1 MKTPVALTLRVAAL
15 AMGLWLTPIAHAALF
30 SDDEAR
36 RAIIDLRERVE
47 RQGEEI
53 KLFQRS
59 LLDQQVQFEALR
71 KEAAQLR
78 GEKEELKQEF
88 KQELKQEIIKQQNLA
103 KDLAQ
108 GVDERLRKFEPVKAK
123 VDGVEF
129 LAEPA
134 EVRAYDEAVAE
145 FRKGDFTSA
154 SASLGDFIRRYPKS
168 GFANTSLFWLG
179 NAQYA
184 NREYKEAI
192 RNFSVLLVGSPN
204 HLRAPE
210 AMLSV
215 ANCQLELKDIKAARK
230 TFEDVIKMYPQSEA
244 ANAARERLSKL
255 K

>member
-1 MKTPVALTLRVAAL
+1 V
-15 AMGLWLTPIAHAALF
+15 GLWLTPVAHAAIF
-30 SDDEAR
+30 ADDEAR

-53 KLFQRS
+53 KQFQRS
-59 LLDQQVQFEALR
+59 LLDQQDQFESLR

-78 GEKEELKQEF
+78 GEKEELT
-88 KQELKQEIIKQQNLA
+88 QELRKQQNLA

-108 GVDERLRKFEPVKAK
+108 GVDERLRKFEPVKVKA
-123 VDGVEF
+123 DGVEF

-134 EVRAYDEAVAE
+134 EVRAYDEAVAV
-145 FRKGDFTSA
+145 FRKGDFTAA

-168 GFANTSLFWLG
+168 GYANTALFWLG

-192 RNFSVLLVGSPN
+192 RNFSVLLVGSPT
-204 HLRAPE
+204 HVRAPE

-230 TFEDVIKMYPQSEA
+230 TFEDVIKTYPQSEA

>member
-1 MKTPVALTLRVAAL
+1 MKTPVTLTLRVVAL
-15 AMGLWLTPIAHAALF
+15 AVGLWLTPVAHAALF
-30 SDDEAR
+30 ADDEAR

-53 KLFQRS
+53 KQFQRS
-59 LLDQQVQFEALR
+59 LLDQQEQFESLR

-78 GEKEELKQEF
+78 GEKEELT
-88 KQELKQEIIKQQNLA
+88 QELRKQQNLA

-108 GVDERLRKFEPVKAK
+108 GVDERLRKFEPVKVK

-134 EVRAYDEAVAE
+134 EVRAYDDAVAV
-145 FRKGDFTSA
+145 FRKGDFTAA

-168 GFANTSLFWLG
+168 GYATTALFWLG

-230 TFEDVIKMYPQSEA
+230 TFEDVIKTYPQSEA
-244 ANAARERLSKL
+244 ASAARERLSKL

>member
-1 MKTPVALTLRVAAL
+1 MKTPVALTLRVVAL
-15 AMGLWLTPIAHAALF
+15 AVGLWLTPVAHAAIF
-30 SDDEAR
+30 ADDEAR

-53 KLFQRS
+53 KQFQRS
-59 LLDQQVQFEALR
+59 LLDQQDQFESLR

-78 GEKEELKQEF
+78 GEKEELT
-88 KQELKQEIIKQQNLA
+88 QELRKQQNLA

-108 GVDERLRKFEPVKAK
+108 GVDERLRKFEPVKVKA
-123 VDGVEF
+123 DGVEF

-134 EVRAYDEAVAE
+134 EVRAYDEAVAV
-145 FRKGDFTSA
+145 FRKGDFTAA

-168 GFANTSLFWLG
+168 GYANTALFWLG

-204 HLRAPE
+204 HVRAPE

-230 TFEDVIKMYPQSEA
+230 TFEDVIKTYPQSEA

>member
-1 MKTPVALTLRVAAL
+1 MKTPVALTLRVVAL
-15 AMGLWLTPIAHAALF
+15 AVGLWLTPVAHAAIF
-30 SDDEAR
+30 ADDEAR

-53 KLFQRS
+53 KQFQRS
-59 LLDQQVQFEALR
+59 LLDQQDQFESLR

-78 GEKEELKQEF
+78 GEKEELT
-88 KQELKQEIIKQQNLA
+88 QELRKQQNLA

-108 GVDERLRKFEPVKAK
+108 GVDERLRKFEPVKVKA
-123 VDGVEF
+123 DGVEF

-134 EVRAYDEAVAE
+134 EVRAYDEAVAV
-145 FRKGDFTSA
+145 FRKGDFTAA

-168 GFANTSLFWLG
+168 GYANTALFWLG

-230 TFEDVIKMYPQSEA
+230 TFEDVIKTYPQSEA

>member
-1 MKTPVALTLRVAAL
+1 MKKPIALTLRVAAL
-15 AMGLWLTPIAHAALF
+15 AVGLWLTPVAHAALF
-30 SDDEAR
+30 ADDEAR

-53 KLFQRS
+53 KQFQRS
-59 LLDQQVQFEALR
+59 LLDQQEQFESLR

-78 GEKEELKQEF
+78 GEKEELT
-88 KQELKQEIIKQQNLA
+88 QELRKQQNLA

-108 GVDERLRKFEPVKAK
+108 GVDERLRKFEPVKVK

-134 EVRAYDEAVAE
+134 EVRAYDEAVAV
-145 FRKGDFTSA
+145 FRKGDFTAA

-168 GFANTSLFWLG
+168 GYASTALFWLG

-192 RNFSVLLVGSPN
+192 RNFSVLLVGSPA

-230 TFEDVIKMYPQSEA
+230 TFEEVIKTYPQSEA
-244 ANAARERLSKL
+244 ASAARERLSKL

>member
-1 MKTPVALTLRVAAL
+1 MKTPFALTWRVAAL
-15 AMGLWLTPIAHAALF
+15 AVGLWLTPVAHAALF

-53 KLFQRS
+53 KQFQRS
-59 LLDQQVQFEALR
+59 LLDQQDQFEALR
-71 KEAAQLR
+71 KETAQLR
-78 GEKEELKQEF
+78 GEKEELTQQLT
-88 KQELKQEIIKQQNLA
+88 QELRKQQNLA

-108 GVDERLRKFEPVKAK
+108 GVDERLRKFEPVKVTA
-123 VDGVEF
+123 DGVEF

-134 EVRAYDEAVAE
+134 EVRAYDDALAD
-145 FRKGDFTSA
+145 FRKGDFTAA
-154 SASLGDFIRRYPKS
+154 SVSLGDFIRRYPKS
-168 GFANTSLFWLG
+168 GYANTALFWLG

-192 RNFSVLLVGSPN
+192 RNFSVLFVSAPN
-204 HLRAPE
+204 HMRAPE

-230 TFEDVIKMYPQSEA
+230 TFEEVIKMYPQSEA
-244 ANAARERLSKL
+244 SNASRERLSKL